1 MVSKAKERLNRKFS
15 YTKQKQ
21 KQKQNSCE
29 MNDKVVYQRNTDVSS

>member
-15 YTKQKQ
+15 YTKQ

>member
-15 YTKQKQ
+15 YRKQ
-21 KQKQNSCE
+21 KQKQNSGE